1 MKDLWRKSA
10 ATPPGEYTT
19 ANSLAQLAA
28 YSGAARRV
36 LALVRQLAYLL
47 FPGKSH
53 NDPEVMMLLE
63 GIQDGTLD
71 SVVCQSGGL
80 GPYFLAKAV
89 VKSAN
94 KGSKQA
100 EKLHK

>member
-1 MKDLWRKSA
+1 M
-10 ATPPGEYTT
+10 
-19 ANSLAQLAA
+19 AA

-47 FPGKSH
+47 FPGKPH

-63 GIQDGTLD
+63 AIQDGTLD
-71 SVVCQSGGL
+71 SVVCQSDGL
-80 GPYFLAKAV
+80 VPYSLAKAL

-94 KGSKQA
+94 NGSKQA

>member
-1 MKDLWRKSA
+1 
-10 ATPPGEYTT
+10 
-19 ANSLAQLAA
+19 
-28 YSGAARRV
+28 
-36 LALVRQLAYLL
+36 
-47 FPGKSH
+47 
-53 NDPEVMMLLE
+53 MLLE

-80 GPYFLAKAV
+80 VPYSLAKAL

-100 EKLHK
+100 EKLHQIIKKNERANFSLSLFLSPAPGFTYEKCGCIIVPDEVRQL